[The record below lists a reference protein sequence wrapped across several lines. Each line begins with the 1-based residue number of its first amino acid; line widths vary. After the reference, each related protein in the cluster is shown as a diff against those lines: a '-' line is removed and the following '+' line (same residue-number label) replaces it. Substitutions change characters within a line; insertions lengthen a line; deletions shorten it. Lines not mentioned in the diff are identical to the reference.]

1 MPSFAR
7 ASDDPTAPRGP
18 KRRWGYSSSQSSI
31 GFEHDVTIR
40 IGARSMVVGAQPP
53 IAINGGESSAR
64 LAALVVPALDRDA
77 QTWGRPPD
85 HLYWVPSIRFVVS
98 PGGNLPYE
106 RLWPALARHGLISS
120 VDYELEMDRPGQSLE
135 TWTR

>member
-1 MPSFAR
+1 MPSFGR
-7 ASDDPTAPRGP
+7 ASEDPTAPRGA